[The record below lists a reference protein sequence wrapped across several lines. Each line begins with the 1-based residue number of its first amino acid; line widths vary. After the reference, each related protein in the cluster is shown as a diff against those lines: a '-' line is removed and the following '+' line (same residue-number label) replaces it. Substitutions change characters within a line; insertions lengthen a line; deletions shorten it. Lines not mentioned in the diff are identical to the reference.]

1 MLTDAGTARLDLFTD
16 SLMLEVGDDLFLAPL
31 DKLSALMQCRA
42 SFCQLSRRYIGTG
55 GHYLD
60 AVQGIGLRRSKT
72 GSALLFIEQGALYSL
87 PVVELREVLHGV
99 RSSCRISRALTTTE
113 ILRVAGVTA

>member
-1 MLTDAGTARLDLFTD
+1 MFAHAGTARLDIFTD
-16 SLMLEVGDDLFLAPL
+16 SLMLEVGDDLYLAPL

-55 GHYLD
+55 GHYCD
-60 AVQGIGLRRSKT
+60 VEQGIGLRRSKP
-72 GSALLFIEQGALYSL
+72 GAALLFAERGMIYSL

-99 RSSCRISRALTTTE
+99 RTSCTISRVLATE
-113 ILRVAGVTA
+113 RRAAEVEA

>member
-16 SLMLEVGDDLFLAPL
+16 SLMLEVGDDLYLAPL

-55 GHYLD
+55 GHYCD
-60 AVQGIGLRRSKT
+60 VEQGIGLRRSKP
-72 GSALLFIEQGALYSL
+72 GAALILIERGTIYSI

-99 RSSCRISRALTTTE
+99 RSECGISRVLTTE
-113 ILRVAGVTA
+113 ARAAEVEA

>member
-1 MLTDAGTARLDLFTD
+1 MFAPAGTARLDIFTD
-16 SLMLEVGDDLFLAPL
+16 SLMLEVGDDLYLAPL

-55 GHYLD
+55 GHYCD
-60 AVQGIGLRRSKT
+60 VEQGIGLRRSKP
-72 GSALLFIEQGALYSL
+72 GAALLFVDRGTIYSI

-99 RSSCRISRALTTTE
+99 RSECGISRVLTTETRMME
-113 ILRVAGVTA
+113 VEA